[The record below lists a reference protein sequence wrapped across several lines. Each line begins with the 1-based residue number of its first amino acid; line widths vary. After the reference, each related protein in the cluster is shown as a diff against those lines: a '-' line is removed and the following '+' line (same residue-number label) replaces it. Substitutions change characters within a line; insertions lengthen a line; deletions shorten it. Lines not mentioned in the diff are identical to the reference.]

1 MYFNSGLACAFCCDR
16 PSKISLINLEL
27 IGYDVVSGDFGEFG
41 PDDDR
46 KREPRNKDKSR
57 EDQAKTSSTLR
68 L

>member
-1 MYFNSGLACAFCCDR
+1 
-16 PSKISLINLEL
+16 L